1 MENYENLSMS
11 DKIDFLTSVMRFK
24 EENVNTFITN
34 IYKFFNNYDNKA
46 KLKCEKYPSVTELLE
61 MAFDTLIADETPYS
75 SLKEAYNAIKDIEI
89 RIKNYSK
96 KLRNTWQDF

>member
-1 MENYENLSMS
+1 MENYESLSMN

-34 IYKFFNNYDNKA
+34 VYKFFNNYDNKA

-61 MAFDTLIADETPYS
+61 MAFDTLVADETPFS
-75 SLKEAYNAIKDIEI
+75 SLKEAYNDMRETEI
-89 RIKNYSK
+89 RIKNYNK
-96 KLRNTWQDF
+96 KLKNA